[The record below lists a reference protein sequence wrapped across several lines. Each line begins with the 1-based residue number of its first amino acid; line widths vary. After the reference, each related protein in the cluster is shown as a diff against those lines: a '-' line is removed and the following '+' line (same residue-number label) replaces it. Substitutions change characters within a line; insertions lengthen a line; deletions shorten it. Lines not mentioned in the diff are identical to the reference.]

1 MKENKIKIS
10 SNIKFTILAVVLI
23 AIFCIAITPVSLQN
37 DTFYTIKIGEHI
49 TQNGI
54 DMQDPFS
61 WHEDLAYTY
70 PHWLYDLLTYFIYDA
85 FGLQG
90 IYIVTCILSV
100 ILGIT
105 VYFTNTKIAKN
116 KAFSFFIT
124 IGVMYLIKDYIAAG
138 AQ

>member
-1 MKENKIKIS
+1 MNEKKTKIS
-10 SNIKFTILAVVLI
+10 SNVKFTILAVVLI

-37 DTFYTIKIGEHI
+37 DTFYTIRIGEHI

-90 IYIVTCILSV
+90 IYIVTCILSA
-100 ILGIT
+100 ILGIFIFNNNRSY
-105 VYFTNTKIAKN
+105 VSN
-116 KAFSFFIT
+116 KRLYSSKSAISNI
-124 IGVMYLIKDYIAAG
+124 YIICIDNSLN
-138 AQ
+138 